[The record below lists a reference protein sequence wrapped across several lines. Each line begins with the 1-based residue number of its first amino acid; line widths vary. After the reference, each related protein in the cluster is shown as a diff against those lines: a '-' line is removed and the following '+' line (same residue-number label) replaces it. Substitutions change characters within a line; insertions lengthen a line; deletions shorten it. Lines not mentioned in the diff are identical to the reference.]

1 MKKEY
6 IAPMLNVVN
15 IRMRRQ
21 LMAGSNFNMSGNQAS
36 TTEGGDYNTLS
47 RRHKSCWDEEEED
60 Y

>member
-15 IRMRRQ
+15 IRMRQ
-21 LMAGSNFNMSGNQAS
+21 LIAGSDFRMSGNQAS

-47 RRHKSCWDEEEED
+47 RRHKSCWDEEEEE